1 MHTTVYYEI
10 SVSCGWMMT
19 VQLGSIADVLCSH
32 LFPELKPFAE
42 RTPEDL
48 ARAGLLPAQGAG
60 PSGTGQRYA
69 ELHLEDIL
77 GPQVTPA
84 GADAADLSAPASSTL
99 PGPPQDFRRGIMNQ
113 QSGQAPSSTTASAMP
128 TQPASAPVYTPPQ
141 DPRRSNMHAQP
152 EQRHAGHGDNVSSA
166 AAGDQSASLPLQAPP
181 LDPRRAALA
190 PQHAQHASL
199 DPRKQQ
205 GSAMHQASLASPSTS
220 IVTDPRQQ
228 DSAATPPASESLP
241 GSIGKHEDDS
251 VEELLYSSAPE
262 QGRAASQ
269 AKQAQQ
275 QSVRRRG
282 EGDSESHAAAEGL
295 TEQLLYDDPFLLK
308 GEKVEARSS
317 QGGDKHIADG
327 LIPTEFIPGLGGPDA
342 HASDRHKLSH
352 ESVLTASST
361 PAGLRPGIP
370 AGVAPGMPARDSR
383 IEAIPRSEHASMSLH
398 AGAVESQPYWDG
410 AEGSAQV
417 ARQPQPVT
425 VQPPGRLQSLQQG
438 SPKPF
443 TLSPPGRPMPI
454 TLKPPAAARQ
464 GGGNFRAHTMEY
476 RR

>member
-1 MHTTVYYEI
+1 
-10 SVSCGWMMT
+10 MMT

-48 ARAGLLPAQGAG
+48 ARAGHLPAQGAG
-60 PSGTGQRYA
+60 PSGIGQRYA

-77 GPQVTPA
+77 GPQVMPA

-99 PGPPQDFRRGIMNQ
+99 PGPPQDPRRGVLQ
-113 QSGQAPSSTTASAMP
+113 EQPGKAPSSIAASAVLS
-128 TQPASAPVYTPPQ
+128 QSASAPAYIPPH
-141 DPRRSNMHAQP
+141 DPRKSNMHAQP
-152 EQRHAGHGDNVSSA
+152 QQQHAGHGDNVSSA
-166 AAGDQSASLPLQAPP
+166 AAGDQPASLPLQAPP

-205 GSAMHQASLASPSTS
+205 GSAMHQASLAPPSTS

-228 DSAATPPASESLP
+228 DSAAAAPASESLP

-282 EGDSESHAAAEGL
+282 KCDSESHAAAEGL
-295 TEQLLYDDPFLLK
+295 TEQLLYDDPLLLK
-308 GEKVEARSS
+308 GEGVESRGS
-317 QGGDKHIADG
+317 QGGDKHITDS
-327 LIPTEFIPGLGGPDA
+327 LTPTESIPGLGGPDA
-342 HASDRHKLSH
+342 HASDRHRLSH

-383 IEAIPRSEHASMSLH
+383 IKAIPRSEHASMSLH

-425 VQPPGRLQSLQQG
+425 VQPRGRLQSLQQG
-438 SPKPF
+438 SPKPI
-443 TLSPPGRPMPI
+443 TLPPPGRPMPI